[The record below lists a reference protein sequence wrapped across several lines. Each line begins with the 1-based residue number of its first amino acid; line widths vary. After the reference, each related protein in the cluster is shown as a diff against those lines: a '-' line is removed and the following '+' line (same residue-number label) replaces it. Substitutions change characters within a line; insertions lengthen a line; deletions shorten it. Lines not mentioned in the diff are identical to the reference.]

1 MPVYKDKNGK
11 WFAQYNYKDPN
22 GSYKSAKSKHYD
34 TKAEATKQLAIMQ
47 TEKIQAHS
55 SLTFNDVFK
64 EYFEEQKTK
73 VKPTT
78 LSHYPALWDHIK
90 DNLGD
95 IIIERLT
102 IPRYKAFKEYLDK
115 RVIGTKT
122 DENGDETPVYMS
134 VTRKNRCHKFI
145 KTLCKLAYDNHG
157 VVCNIPERVGGFV
170 DPINLDSEEEEIVFI
185 TEEEFNSFIE
195 SVDGIEFKT
204 LFRFLFYEGTRIGE
218 ALALN
223 WHDIDFNKGLLKIT
237 KTYTSK
243 LNKDFQNGQL
253 FVSRPKTKKSIRTIP
268 IEKTTLEALKSL
280 HSYYQESLFGFNDDM
295 FVFGGIRPL
304 SESTIASKKDKALD
318 DNGIKRIT
326 IHQFRHSCASYLFE
340 KGAKIT
346 AVQKYLGHSKMTTTL
361 NIYTH
366 LYPEDLMDIHGE

>member
-1 MPVYKDKNGK
+1 MPVYKDKQGK

-22 GSYKSAKSKHYD
+22 GNYKSVKSKHYD
-34 TKAEATKQLAIMQ
+34 TKTEATRQLAVLQ
-47 TEKIQAHS
+47 TNNAQAHS
-55 SLTFNDVFK
+55 SLTFNDVYK
-64 EYFEEQKTK
+64 EYFNEQKKK

-95 IIIERLT
+95 IVIERLT

-115 RVIGTKT
+115 RVIKT
-122 DENGDETPVYMS
+122 EIDEEGNETAVYMS
-134 VTRKNRCHKFI
+134 TTRKNRCHKFI
-145 KTLCKLAYDNHG
+145 KALCKLAYDNHG

-170 DPINLDSEEEEIVFI
+170 DPIGLDPEEEEIAFI
-185 TEEEFNSFIE
+185 TEEEFNRFIE
-195 SVDGIEFKT
+195 SVGEIEYRT

-218 ALALN
+218 ALALT
-223 WHDIDFNKGLLKIT
+223 WHDIDFDKALLKIS

-243 LNKDFQNGQL
+243 LNKEFQTGQL

-268 IEKTTLEALKSL
+268 IEKTTLEALKEL
-280 HSYYQESLFGFNDDM
+280 HMHYENMYGFNDDM
-295 FVFGGIRPL
+295 FVFGGLRPL
-304 SESTIASKKDKALD
+304 SETTIAAKKDKALD

-346 AVQKYLGHSKMTTTL
+346 AVQKYLGHSKLSTTL
-361 NIYTH
+361 DIYTH
-366 LYPEDLMDIHGE
+366 LYPEDLMDIHGQ

>member
-1 MPVYKDKNGK
+1 MIGSLSTS
-11 WFAQYNYKDPN
+11 FIILSADPFPPIVL
-22 GSYKSAKSKHYD
+22 Y
-34 TKAEATKQLAIMQ
+34 
-47 TEKIQAHS
+47 
-55 SLTFNDVFK
+55 
-64 EYFEEQKTK
+64 
-73 VKPTT
+73 
-78 LSHYPALWDHIK
+78 
-90 DNLGD
+90 
-95 IIIERLT
+95 
-102 IPRYKAFKEYLDK
+102 
-115 RVIGTKT
+115 
-122 DENGDETPVYMS
+122 
-134 VTRKNRCHKFI
+134 KFI

-157 VVCNIPERVGGFV
+157 VVCNIPERVGDFV
-170 DPINLDSEEEEIVFI
+170 DPINLDSEEEEIVLI
-185 TEEEFNSFIE
+185 TEDESNSFIE

-223 WHDIDFNKGLLKIT
+223 WHDIDFNKGLLNIA

-243 LNKDFQNGQL
+243 LNKDFKNGQL

-268 IEKTTLEALKSL
+268 IEKSTLDALKSL

-295 FVFGGIRPL
+295 FVFGGFRPL
-304 SESTIASKKDKALD
+304 SESTITSKKDKTLD

-346 AVQKYLGHSKMTTTL
+346 DVQKYLGHSKMTTTL

-366 LYPEDLMDIHGE
+366 LYPEDLMDIHGK